1 MSVLTK
7 MFTPSGKK
15 FYDLFEQVTD
25 NLKLQSAAFVENISI
40 EQRTARKSSLD
51 KIERLENK
59 NDEATHK
66 LFVELGRNYIT
77 PFDRED
83 IHQMA
88 SALDDIADYIWATCK
103 QMYYFDI
110 DVKVSATTS
119 IAESIVNFIAKLS
132 DAVRGLRNRRD
143 LNAMIAILA
152 DMRKI
157 TTETDNVINRSR
169 MELFEEQTDPI
180 EIIKLSDH
188 YAMLQNLSN
197 KCGDVTNVLEAM
209 IIKYS

>member
-1 MSVLTK
+1 MHYLRYSSLAVK
-7 MFTPSGKK
+7 S
-15 FYDLFEQVTD
+15 FYDLFEQVAD
-25 NLKLQSAAFVENISI
+25 NLKLQSEAFVENIGL
-40 EQRTARKSSLD
+40 EQRSARKNSLD
-51 KIERLENK
+51 KIERLEHK

-88 SALDDIADYIWATCK
+88 TALDDVADYIWATAK

-110 DVKVSATTS
+110 DVKVSATKE
-119 IAESIVNFIAKLS
+119 IAECIVSFVNKLS
-132 DAVRGLRNRRD
+132 EAMRGLRNRRD
-143 LNAMIAILA
+143 LSAMIAILA

-157 TTETDNVINRSR
+157 TSQTDDAINKSRTEV
-169 MELFEEQTDPI
+169 FEENTDPI
-180 EIIKLSDH
+180 EVIKLSDH
-188 YAMLQNLSN
+188 YNMLQNLSN

>member
-1 MSVLTK
+1 MSALSSI
-7 MFTPSGKK
+7 FTPSGKK
-15 FYDLFEQVTD
+15 FYDLFELVAD
-25 NLKLQSAAFVENISI
+25 NLKQQSTAFVENIGI

-88 SALDDIADYIWATCK
+88 SALDDIADYIWATAK

-110 DVKVSATTS
+110 NVKVAATKS
-119 IAESIVNFIAKLS
+119 IAKSFVSFIDKLS
-132 DAVRGLRNRRD
+132 EAVRGLRNRRD
-143 LNAMIAILA
+143 LTAMIAILGE
-152 DMRKI
+152 MRKI
-157 TTETDNVINRSR
+157 TSDTDNKINDSR
-169 MELFEEQTDPI
+169 TSLFNDSKDPI

-188 YAMLQNLSN
+188 YTMLQNLSN